1 MCVIS
6 LLLAA
11 CFSRHPLSPVYCQ
24 LSYLFYFFLLMN
36 MFVYERRATGG
47 PVCPLCLSMCFIS
60 LLLPACFLDR
70 YFDLFIVKPYLFY
83 FFLLINMFVYERRAT
98 GGLVCPHPLSLQSGT
113 WKIKLIPFNRDS
125 LLLFVGFDW
134 EKNVVYWSHL
144 CLSSHGEGF
153 TPLSLPSPQGF
164 GPLGSRGSRTS

>member
-1 MCVIS
+1 
-6 LLLAA
+6 
-11 CFSRHPLSPVYCQ
+11 
-24 LSYLFYFFLLMN
+24 MN

-47 PVCPLCLSMCFIS
+47 PVCPLCLSMCFIR

-70 YFDLFIVKPYLFY
+70 YFDLFIVKPYLSY

-125 LLLFVGFDW
+125 LLLWVGFDR
-134 EKNVVYWSHL
+134 EKNGIVHPRVTRLQYVL
-144 CLSSHGEGF
+144 TQLSRSPDAFHFSIAFLMPSWIDIGF
-153 TPLSLPSPQGF
+153 ILFQNLQAGTQTTVQPG
-164 GPLGSRGSRTS
+164 R